1 MRTEENKNQNGYR
14 KNWTKSSG
22 QNENE
27 WTKGIV
33 NNNNTNNRNKKSS
46 KGKKNIHTNKE
57 RRKKNNK
64 QREEM
69 VLHPILYSSILI
81 VVTFWIVVAVL
92 VWFVWCIYWQ
102 PITWTDKITKYT
114 HSGCVKKIL
123 WVYKMFFLL
132 NSIMAAIF

>member
-1 MRTEENKNQNGYR
+1 MRTEENKNQNGNR
-14 KNWTKSSG
+14 KNCTKLSV
-22 QNENE
+22 QNLNE

-46 KGKKNIHTNKE
+46 KGKKSIHTNKE
-57 RRKKNNK
+57 RRGKKNNK

-92 VWFVWCIYWQ
+92 VWCIYWQ